1 MPLNLPPDFLS
12 RAEALLLP
20 LMGTE
25 DERADLLSSA
35 FYALERKLIF
45 QLRIEGTASE
55 FCRRTIRKLLDYG
68 TLTDGTSALARL
80 LEVAREQRGTNFR
93 PEYDALISILNN
105 AYAAQLPPNPA
116 EERERYR
123 RYYLQFLQYRHRTF
137 DVKGLSTTGTY
148 NLDLEKVFVN
158 LRIAPEAAPTGHPV
172 PPKGYER
179 GSPIWDFLNAPL
191 LRNLVILG
199 APGCGKTTLLKFVT
213 LTFTAPTSPPN
224 LPAKLP
230 ILLFLRD
237 HADTIADTSPP
248 TLPECVLQ
256 TLHYM
261 SDAEKPPIAWFESFL
276 RNGECLIMLDG
287 LDEVGDPVKRRKVVR
302 WVEGQMAAYGRNR
315 FLITSRPGGYR
326 SNPIEGVTQLE
337 VLPFNPEEIRRFV
350 HNWYLANEIM
360 ASQKDDPGVR
370 MLADEG
376 AEDLLRRIGNNADI
390 AELAVNPLLLT
401 MIATVH
407 RYSSSLP
414 DTRVKLYAEMCDVF
428 LGKRDEARGL
438 LNDLTPAQKQVV
450 LQPLAYRM
458 MVNETREIGLKAI
471 RQIIK
476 PALQSVPAAKGM
488 TVEAFVDD
496 ICNRS
501 GIMIQRENDVYAFSH
516 KTFQEYLAAACVKN
530 KRLIDELKTYIKHEW
545 WHETIRLYCA
555 LEDGTAIIEA
565 CLSDD
570 KQSVLTLRLAL
581 ECAQEAVTIAPATNA
596 KLQQVIYDS
605 LESPERERRQQAS
618 VALLAKRRRAMVRLT
633 DDIYIDQQPITHAEY
648 QLFLDEEPF
657 HAPLHW
663 ERMTF
668 ASGQSHLPLVGL
680 SGASAAAFCTWLT
693 NREKGWRYRLPTRE
707 EFTFKRSAWI
717 EADGKIVLA
726 SPKAVENPLT
736 LDQAAVTR
744 LAHSTVSPEQME
756 VNAAAVIAQVK
767 LMMHIH
773 TLARALALDLD
784 HARALDLAIDLDY
797 VLDLDHARAIDRVR
811 ALDRALDH
819 ALTFDLVL
827 DRAFARA
834 LTFDL
839 VLDCA
844 RDLKERLTA
853 IYTKYMRWLSAKLS
867 PKAAEDKPLYKYLL
881 WQVGRVFTLSRFPVV
896 ADFEFDGVKPLLQPP
911 TTLAEVREIVLK
923 SLLEHAEQEPAAY
936 DLNYTEWDKTA
947 DDLLHLYALLVM
959 IEKRRA
965 GELGWEP
972 YEMLYI
978 VKERRVD

>member
-20 LMGTE
+20 LAGTE

-68 TLTDGTSALARL
+68 TLSDSTPALARL

-105 AYAAQLPPNPA
+105 AYAAQVPPNPA

-158 LRIAPEAAPTGHPV
+158 LRIAPDAAPTGHPI
-172 PPKGYER
+172 PATGYEG

-237 HADTIADTSPP
+237 HADAIADNSPP
-248 TLPECVLQ
+248 TLPECILQ

-337 VLPFNPEEIRRFV
+337 VLPFNSEEIRRFV

-438 LNDLTPAQKQVV
+438 SNDLTPAQKQVV

-516 KTFQEYLAAACVKN
+516 KTFQEYLAAAFVKDN
-530 KRLIDELKTYIKHEW
+530 QLIDELKTHIEDEW

-605 LESPERERRQQAS
+605 LESPERERRRLAS
-618 VALLAKRRRAMVRLT
+618 EALLAKRLRGMVRLT
-633 DDIYIDQQPITHAEY
+633 DDIYIDQQPIIHAEY
-648 QLFLDEEPF
+648 QLFLDENPF

-663 ERMTF
+663 ERERF
-668 ASGQSHLPLVGL
+668 ASGQSRLPLVGL

-693 NREKGWRYRLPTRE
+693 NREKGWRYRLSTPE
-707 EFTFKRSAWI
+707 ELTFKRSAWI
-717 EADGKIVLA
+717 ASDGKIVLT
-726 SPKAVENPLT
+726 SPKSVVKPLT
-736 LDQAAVTR
+736 LDQEMVTW
-744 LAHSTVSPEQME
+744 LTHSTFSPERIDA
-756 VNAAAVIAQVK
+756 NAAIVIEQIR
-767 LMMHIH
+767 LMMHVH
-773 TLARALALDLD
+773 ALARDLDRALALARDLD
-784 HARALDLAIDLDY
+784 
-797 VLDLDHARAIDRVR
+797 
-811 ALDRALDH
+811 LDRALARD
-819 ALTFDLVL
+819 L
-827 DRAFARA
+827 DRALALAGNLDLDLDLDLARA
-834 LTFDL
+834 RADDL
-839 VLDCA
+839 A
-844 RDLKERLTA
+844 RDLARANDLAHIRDLKDLLTE
-853 IYTKYMRWLSAKLS
+853 IYTDYMPWFSAKLS
-867 PKAAEDKPLYKYLL
+867 PEAAEDGPPYKYLL
-881 WQVGRVFTLSRFPVV
+881 RQVGRVFAFRDPEA
-896 ADFEFDGVKPLLQPP
+896 ADFEIDGVKPFLQPP
-911 TTLAEVREIVLK
+911 TTLAEVREMALNYLLK
-923 SLLEHAEQEPAAY
+923 HAEQEPAA
-936 DLNYTEWDKTA
+936 DDPNHAEWEKTA
-947 DDLLHLYALLVM
+947 DDLFHLYALLVM

-965 GELGWEP
+965 GEPGWEP

-978 VKERRVD
+978 VKERRTD